1 MEFIWRRAGSDHPR
15 LERRKSAIEARL
27 DGREGRAGNRRN
39 LFQRKVFVEAQY
51 QNFAMQRIEAQQS
64 FGDTLAVWDTGVSRR
79 WLLVPAEA
87 EGPDRYLVATRQR
100 GGPDGEGP
108 GGPFMESLGD
118 LSLLG
123 HIQPARQV
131 DGAGPAVRALYL

>member
-1 MEFIWRRAGSDHPR
+1 MRIVMLMRPRVRPDPGWLADIGEPAGE
-15 LERRKSAIEARL
+15 L
-27 DGREGRAGNRRN
+27 
-39 LFQRKVFVEAQY
+39 
-51 QNFAMQRIEAQQS
+51 
-64 FGDTLAVWDTGVSRR
+64 GDTLAVWDTGVSRR

-87 EGPDRYLVATRQR
+87 EGPDRHLVATRQR

-108 GGPFMESLGD
+108 GGPFIESRSD

-131 DGAGPAVRALYL
+131 DGAGPAARALYL